1 MRHAALLAGVVAVA
15 LCGAP
20 SYATDASGNP
30 TPTQIGGS
38 GGSAAGDSAGATG
51 VASAPGG
58 RPGGTGIGGPHL
70 AVPSGDDYSGSTPQ
84 AVQAQ
89 VDAIKDAQAVVCRRA
104 AELVCRSAAT
114 PNIRAD
120 KSN

>member
-1 MRHAALLAGVVAVA
+1 MKRLLFAGIIAALASTPSVAETRV
-15 LCGAP
+15 
-20 SYATDASGNP
+20 D
-30 TPTQIGGS
+30 
-38 GGSAAGDSAGATG
+38 ATG
-51 VASAPGG
+51 NTVPAQ
-58 RPGGTGIGGPHL
+58 
-70 AVPSGDDYSGSTPQ
+70 AVPGGDDYSGSTPQ